1 MRYRFLLVVVVLVL
15 TLFVL
20 SQDAALAQCALCKAN
35 AESSVQ
41 SGDNTAKGL
50 NAGIMYLLLIPYAIV
65 GALGYWWYTRN
76 RVREDE
82 NV

>member
-1 MRYRFLLVVVVLVL
+1 MRNRFVLLVVLLVL
-15 TLFVL
+15 ILFAT
-20 SQDAALAQCALCKAN
+20 SHDTAFAQCALCKAN

-41 SGDNTAKGL
+41 NGANTARGL

-65 GALGYWWYTRN
+65 AALGYWWYTRN

>member
-1 MRYRFLLVVVVLVL
+1 MRTRFVLWTVVVSICLL
-15 TLFVL
+15 MTLPEF
-20 SQDAALAQCALCKAN
+20 AAAQCALCKAN

-41 SGDNTAKGL
+41 GGGSTAKGL
-50 NAGIMYLLLIPYAIV
+50 NAGIMYLLLIPYAIA

-76 RVREDE
+76 HVREDE

>member
-1 MRYRFLLVVVVLVL
+1 MRNRFVLPAVVLLICLIAIVPE
-15 TLFVL
+15 F
-20 SQDAALAQCALCKAN
+20 AAAQCALCKAN

-41 SGDNTAKGL
+41 GGASTAKGL
-50 NAGIMYLLLIPYAIV
+50 NAGIMYLLLIPYAIA

-76 RVREDE
+76 HVREDE